1 MSQVPVSYVPV
12 LNADGQPLSP
22 CHPARAHQLL
32 QHHKARIVSRLP
44 FGIQLNRWVEHPG
57 LAPVTVTLDDGKTVG
72 FAVVEHLPHADRV
85 LCKVTLPTRGERIS
99 DQLKA
104 RRAIRN
110 AQRSRRNRQRHRA
123 GASKIFY
130 RKLVPYPPRHSRRC
144 AG

>member
-1 MSQVPVSYVPV
+1 MVAPAYVPV
-12 LNADGQPLSP
+12 LNADGRPLSP
-22 CHPARAHQLL
+22 CHPARARQLL
-32 QHHKARIVSRLP
+32 HRSKARIVSRLP
-44 FGIQLNRWVEHPG
+44 FVIQLIRHVEHPVF
-57 LAPVTVTLDDGKTVG
+57 APVTVALDDGKTVG
-72 FAVVEHLPHADRV
+72 VAVVEHLPHRDRV
-85 LCKVTLPTRGERIS
+85 VCLVTFTTRGERIS